1 MTEPPMRVGLIG
13 LGAINLAV
21 CRQVRARPAD
31 RVCLVGALVR
41 DPARERPAYVPP
53 LVADLEQLL
62 DQHPEVIVEGSGHD
76 ALRQYGP
83 RILQAG
89 CDLLTLSVGALAH
102 ADFEVELRA
111 AALQGKAT
119 LRIPAGAIGALDAIG
134 AASLAELTSV
144 THITTK
150 PARTLLPA
158 GEAEGLR
165 EAQEVYRGPAR
176 AAAIA
181 FPESLNV
188 MAAVSLAGIGFD
200 RTQVV
205 VVADPAATR
214 NQHVVT
220 AEGSF
225 GTLRFELRN
234 VPSDE
239 NPRTGRLTGLSMY
252 RALLDRRATLRIG

>member
-1 MTEPPMRVGLIG
+1 MRVGLVG
-13 LGAINLAV
+13 LGAINLTV
-21 CRQVRARPAD
+21 CRQAAARPAD
-31 RVCLVGALVR
+31 NLCLVGALIR
-41 DPARERPAYVPP
+41 DPARARPSCVPP
-53 LVADLEQLL
+53 LVRTLDQLL
-62 DQHPEVIVEGSGHD
+62 DLRPEVIVEGAGHE

-83 RILQAG
+83 LILQAG
-89 CDLLTLSVGALAH
+89 CDLLTLSVGALA
-102 ADFEVELRA
+102 DETFEAEIRA
-111 AALQGKAT
+111 AALQGNAT
-119 LRIPAGAIGALDAIG
+119 LRIPAGAIGALDAIS

-150 PARTLLPA
+150 PAHTLLPPV
-158 GEAEGLR
+158 EAVGLR
-165 EAQEVYRGPAR
+165 EAKEVYRGAAR

-181 FPESLNV
+181 FPESVNV
-188 MAAVSLAGIGFD
+188 MAEVSLAGIGFD